1 MTAKFKFYW
10 NVITKALDKFLQ
22 DNVFVSAA
30 ALSYYTI
37 FALPPMLLVIL
48 FTTTLFYDPDTV
60 RQTIFGELAD
70 VIGRE
75 SAVEL
80 AKTVSMIGLFEG
92 KWWSTLI
99 GVSALLFTSTT
110 VFVTIQDALN
120 KIFMVKPKAKSGWW
134 KVLRKRLIS
143 FALLLGVAFVLVVS
157 LTINAIVAGFGKFLV
172 NYLPDISVLFIG
184 VTTAVLP
191 LIIIACLFTLIF
203 RYLPDVRLSWKS
215 VRTGGIFTTMLFFI
229 GMYLIEFYIR
239 NSDTAN
245 LYQAAGSVMVI
256 MIWVFYASVIFL
268 FGAAF
273 TYAFNEKTGRRM
285 PAEDYAVKII
295 NHESLSQNSVRTRR
309 ENDSNSDYETPGD

>member
-1 MTAKFKFYW
+1 MFFWDVLTRACEKFQK
-10 NVITKALDKFLQ
+10 

-37 FALPPMLLVIL
+37 FSLPPMLLVIL

-70 VIGRE
+70 VIGKE

-99 GVSALLFTSTT
+99 SISALIFTSTT
-110 VFVTIQDALN
+110 VFVTIQDTLN
-120 KIFMVKPKAKSGWW
+120 KMFMVKPKPDIGWW
-134 KVLRKRLIS
+134 KMLRDRMVS
-143 FALLLGVAFVLVVS
+143 FALLLGIAFILIVS
-157 LTINAIVAGFGKFLV
+157 LTVNVLVMGFNKLLVDFL
-172 NYLPDISVLFIG
+172 PGISVVFIA
-184 VTTAVLP
+184 VTTFILP
-191 LIIIACLFTLIF
+191 FLIIAGLFTLILK
-203 RYLPDVRLSWKS
+203 YLPDVRLPWKS
-215 VRTGGIFTTMLFFI
+215 VRTGGLFTTILFFI
-229 GMYLIEFYIR
+229 GMYFIEFYIR

-256 MIWVFYASVIFL
+256 MVWVFYASVIFL

-273 TYAFNEKTGRRM
+273 TFSYNEKSGHGM

-295 NHESLSQNSVRTRR
+295 NQEVEVSDQSKRLPENKINS
-309 ENDSNSDYETPGD
+309 

>member
-1 MTAKFKFYW
+1 LAAKFKFFW
-10 NVITKALDKFLQ
+10 DVLTKAIDKFLQ

-99 GVSALLFTSTT
+99 GISALLFTSTT
-110 VFVTIQDALN
+110 VFVTIQDTLN
-120 KIFMVKPKAKSGWW
+120 KMFMVKPKANTGWW
-134 KVLRKRLIS
+134 KVLRKRLVS
-143 FALLLGVAFVLVVS
+143 FALLLGIAFVLVVS
-157 LTINAIVAGFGKFLV
+157 LTINAIVVGLGKFLV
-172 NYLPDISVLFIG
+172 NYLPDISVLLI
-184 VTTAVLP
+184 TIATAVLP
-191 LIIIACLFTLIF
+191 FFIIAFLFTLIF
-203 RYLPDVRLSWKS
+203 KYLPDVRLPWKS
-215 VRTGGIFTTMLFFI
+215 VRTGGIFTAILFFI
-229 GMYLIEFYIR
+229 GMYFIEFYIR

-273 TYAFNEKTGRRM
+273 THAFNEKTGRRT
-285 PAEDYAVKII
+285 PAEDHAVKII
-295 NHESLSQNSVRTRR
+295 NQEILLENSTRTRR
-309 ENDSNSDYETPGD
+309 ASGSSSD